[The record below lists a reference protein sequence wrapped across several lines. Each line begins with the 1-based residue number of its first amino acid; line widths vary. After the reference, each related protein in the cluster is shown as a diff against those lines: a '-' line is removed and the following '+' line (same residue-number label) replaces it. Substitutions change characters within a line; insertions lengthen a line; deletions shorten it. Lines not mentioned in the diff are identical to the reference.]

1 MTALPES
8 HRQKPDLGPNQR
20 LRIATVNEHLCVRQ
34 MFAFSR
40 KLFSPLQCDLARNY
54 FYFSLT
60 WTSNHQLFLHPYTNV
75 AHFWLVHQW
84 GRVVPIVVDSAHM
97 WADHKGDPER
107 LFLTVFL
114 ASKQA
119 QLHLIKRVI
128 LFILLVWFL
137 WLLCM
142 SPPVCWLIQLHRR
155 IQNLTVNNNVYSQ
168 TLSSQVRF
176 DATEH
181 YWHLQEGCGMGL
193 KKI

>member
-1 MTALPES
+1 
-8 HRQKPDLGPNQR
+8 
-20 LRIATVNEHLCVRQ
+20 

-142 SPPVCWLIQLHRR
+142 SLPVCWLIQLHRR

-168 TLSSQVRF
+168 TLFTGQIRCHW
-176 DATEH
+176 ALLALARRM
-181 YWHLQEGCGMGL
+181 WNGL
-193 KKI
+193 KKHLTNIWVEHRVRLCRLFLMHHLCHRRYC